1 LKFFRKHQNITQS
14 HLAELLGIHEMTVRR
29 WESGEREPRA
39 SDIQKLCEVLGVTE
53 SELLNGLADDELK
66 FTFVLDMKEVESME
80 VRMNEFKIGTGDND
94 IFGLFRIPK
103 DTNVD
108 EIGKQFMDHLRAEL
122 VGDKAK
128 RDELKKLNG

>member
-1 LKFFRKHQNITQS
+1 
-14 HLAELLGIHEMTVRR
+14 MTVRR